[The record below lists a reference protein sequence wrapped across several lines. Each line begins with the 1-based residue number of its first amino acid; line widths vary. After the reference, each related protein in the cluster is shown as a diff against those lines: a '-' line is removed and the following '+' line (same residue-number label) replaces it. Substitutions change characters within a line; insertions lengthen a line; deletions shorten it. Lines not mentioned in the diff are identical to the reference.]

1 MMKLIR
7 LMCVFLSLV
16 LQFRS
21 RRSSAR
27 RVWRERC
34 VTASVL
40 TPLCTHTLAWQPDTH
55 SWSRMAP
62 VYVMIPQKHTHHV
75 TLFVD
80 ISDLYEL
87 RWRCK
92 CLSPPSLLSLLASC
106 ASSWRVTTAWRF
118 WRRHTRHRNT
128 RSWSSFGPALVR
140 TGQRSDAFK
149 SFVKIHYIKF

>member
-7 LMCVFLSLV
+7 LVCVFLSLV

-27 RVWRERC
+27 CVWRERC

-62 VYVMIPQKHTHHV
+62 VYVMIPQKHTHTPCYFVCRHFRFV
-75 TLFVD
+75 WITLSFSEETGVNV
-80 ISDLYEL
+80 SVSS
-87 RWRCK
+87 
-92 CLSPPSLLSLLASC
+92 LSPQ
-106 ASSWRVTTAWRF
+106 
-118 WRRHTRHRNT
+118 
-128 RSWSSFGPALVR
+128 SFGLMCIQLACYH
-140 TGQRSDAFK
+140 G
-149 SFVKIHYIKF
+149 VKVLTTSHSPQKHTFLEQLRPSVGTYRPT